1 MSKSP
6 NKGGKPFMAVFDVVV
21 IGGGPAGMIA
31 AGRAAEVGASVAL
44 LEKNPE
50 LGKKLLITGKGRCN
64 FAHNEEDP
72 LKIAEAFGRN
82 GRFLISA
89 LNRFGLYETL
99 DFFRSRGV
107 EPVAE
112 RGNRFFPAAGQNA
125 YTVRSA
131 LMEYLTEKDVTI
143 MTGTSVRS
151 LEGKNGEINHAVTA
165 GSRKGTGRNFIVST
179 GGLSYPSTGSTGDGM
194 QWARDMGHNITPTEP
209 SICPVEAKESF
220 CKELQGL
227 SLRNVSVSVWQNGKK
242 TDERSGEM
250 LFTHFGVSGPII
262 MDLSRTISLLLKKGP
277 VTLFL
282 DMKPALDETKLDGRL
297 LRDFSKLA
305 GKEISTCVR
314 GLVPRAMVPVILK
327 LAGIHEDKSI
337 DAITREE
344 RRNLVEAL
352 KNISITPVALLG
364 YRWAI
369 VTAGGVSLKDV
380 DPKTMASKK
389 LENLFFAGEVL
400 DLDAPTGGFNL
411 QACWT
416 TGYVA
421 GEEAARKA
429 LS

>member
-1 MSKSP
+1 MTDY
-6 NKGGKPFMAVFDVVV
+6 DVVV
-21 IGGGPAGMIA
+21 IGGGPAGMMS

-44 LEKNPE
+44 LEKNSEP
-50 LGKKLLITGKGRCN
+50 GKKLLITGKGRCN

-82 GRFLISA
+82 GRFLLSA
-89 LNRFGLYETL
+89 LSRFGLRETL
-99 DFFRSRGV
+99 DFFSSRGV

-112 RGNRFFPAAGQNA
+112 RGKRFFPAAGQNA
-125 YTVRSA
+125 YNVRSA
-131 LMEYLTEKDVTI
+131 LMDYMMEKGVKILTGSPVL
-143 MTGTSVRS
+143 S
-151 LEGKNGEINHAVTA
+151 LEGKNGKVTHAVMA
-165 GSRKGTGRNFIVST
+165 GSRKLGGRNFIVST

-194 QWARDMGHNITPTEP
+194 QWARDTGHKITPTEP
-209 SICPVEAKESF
+209 SICPVEAKEHF

-227 SLRNVSVSVWQNGKK
+227 SLRNISLSVWQNGKK
-242 TDERSGEM
+242 IEERSGEM

-262 MDLSRTISLLLKKGP
+262 MDLSRTIALLLKKGP

-282 DMKPALDETKLDGRL
+282 DMKPALDERKLDGRL

-305 GKEISTCVR
+305 GKEIGTCVR

-344 RRNLVEAL
+344 RRDLVEAL

-380 DPKTMASKK
+380 DPRTMASKK
-389 LENLFFAGEVL
+389 ADNLFFAGEVL

-416 TGYVA
+416 TGFVA
-421 GEEAARKA
+421 GEEAALRAIQK
-429 LS
+429 